1 MKCLHTTAIFL
12 ITAAIAVGGE
22 FRHVGDYL
30 LKAHFKMTGAEMTP
44 IPMKP
49 IAFHIFTDGVT
60 IRMSPEGEEESYT
73 NFEIYRSDG
82 ISRQRSGTGALEV
95 IPGVQASSSA
105 DGTLRHLRLSR
116 ESLTITTF
124 PGVSDQTIVSYAVAA
139 TQKDPDPAAAKP

>member
-1 MKCLHTTAIFL
+1 MKFLRTSAIFL
-12 ITAAIAVGGE
+12 ITTAIVVGGE

-73 NFEIYRSDG
+73 SFEIYRSDG

-95 IPGVQASSSA
+95 IPGVQASSTA

-139 TQKDPDPAAAKP
+139 TQKDSDPAAAKP

>member
-1 MKCLHTTAIFL
+1 MRFFALTLIFMLH
-12 ITAAIAVGGE
+12 AAFAAAGE

-30 LKAHFKMTGAEMTP
+30 LKTHFKLISGEMVT

-49 IAFHIFTDGVT
+49 IAFKVTTDGVT
-60 IRMSPEGEEESYT
+60 IRISPEGEEEAHTS
-73 NFEIYRSDG
+73 FDIYRSDG
-82 ISRQRSGTGALEV
+82 IGQQRPGSGALEV
-95 IPGVQASSSA
+95 IPGVQASSTK

-139 TQKDPDPAAAKP
+139 TPKDQEPVAKP